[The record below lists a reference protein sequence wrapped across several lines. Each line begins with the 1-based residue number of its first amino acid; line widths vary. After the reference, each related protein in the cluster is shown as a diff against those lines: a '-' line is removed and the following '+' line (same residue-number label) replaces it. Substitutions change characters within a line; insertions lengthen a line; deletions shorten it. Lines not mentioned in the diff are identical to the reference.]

1 MDLGEPDRKARGRRG
16 VQPGDVFVV
25 GRQKHQGQD
34 GPGLIK
40 RRDAEHDG
48 SPLTVLDEHDRGGAK
63 AKPHSPS
70 PWS

>member
-34 GPGLIK
+34 GPGLLK

-48 SPLTVLDEHDRGGAK
+48 SPLTA
-63 AKPHSPS
+63 
-70 PWS
+70 